1 MPNRLADETSPYLL
15 QHADNP
21 VDWMPWGPDALDRA
35 RAEGRPV
42 LLSVGYAAC
51 HWCHV
56 MAHECFEDEA
66 IAALMNELFVNVK
79 VDREERPDVDAVYQS
94 ALALLGQPGGWPLT
108 MFLTPDGEPF
118 WGGTYFPPEARWG
131 RPGFPD
137 VLRGVAEAY
146 RNEPEKVARNTRS
159 LREALERTAENRKG
173 EAIDLGV
180 MDRIAERLLV
190 EVDPVWGGF
199 GRAPKFPQPA
209 ILHLLWRAHLR
220 TGRPEFGEAVTRTLA
235 AMCQGGIYD
244 HLGGGFARY
253 STDAEWLVPH
263 FEKML
268 YDNAQLVEL
277 LTLVWQRTRTPLFR
291 ERVEETV
298 GWVLREMVAPDD
310 DGDGDAPGDG
320 ERADAPRGFASTLDA
335 DSEGGEGRFYVWS
348 TDEVARILGPEDA
361 ALFAE
366 AYDVTPLG
374 NWEGTNILNRR
385 LRPERLGPE
394 AEARLARARDRLLQA
409 RAARVR
415 PGRDDKVLA
424 DWNGLM
430 IAALAE
436 AGMVLDRP
444 DWVAAA
450 ARAFAFVR
458 DRMAGPDGRLLHSRR
473 RGRARHRA
481 TLDDLACMA
490 RAALALFE
498 ATADAAYLDRA
509 RAWADEADRHHRDLE
524 GGGYFLAAD
533 DAERLIVRTKS
544 AADAATPSGNGTM
557 MGVLAR
563 LWHLTGEAA
572 YRDAA
577 DELAAAFAGEVA
589 RNFFPLAT
597 LLTGTELL
605 YGAVQV
611 VVVGDPD
618 DPAAQALR
626 RAVLDR
632 SLPDRILT
640 TVAPGAELPPGHPA
654 AGKGTVGGRPAA
666 YVCRGMACAPPAAA
680 PAELA
685 ALLG

>member
-1 MPNRLADETSPYLL
+1 MPNRLAEETSPYLL

-35 RAEGRPV
+35 RAEGKPV

-56 MAHECFEDEA
+56 MAHESFEDPA
-66 IAALMNELFVNVK
+66 TADLMNALFVNVK

-131 RPGFPD
+131 RAGFPD

-146 RNEPEKVARNTRS
+146 RAEPEKVARNTRA
-159 LREALERTAENRKG
+159 LKDALERAAENRPG
-173 EAIDLGV
+173 EALDLSV

-190 EVDPVWGGF
+190 EVDPVWGGI
-199 GRAPKFPQPA
+199 GQAPKFPQPG
-209 ILHLLWRAHLR
+209 ILTLLWRAHLR
-220 TGRPEFGEAVTRTLA
+220 TGRPEFGEAVVRTLT

-253 STDAEWLVPH
+253 STDAQWLVPH

-298 GWVLREMVAPDD
+298 GWVLGEMLAPADAGEE
-310 DGDGDAPGDG
+310 GDPS
-320 ERADAPRGFASTLDA
+320 APRGFASAIDA
-335 DSEGGEGRFYVWS
+335 DSEGAEGRFYVWS
-348 TDEVARILGPEDA
+348 LEEVERLVGPEDA
-361 ALFAE
+361 ALFAD

-385 LRPERLGPE
+385 LHPERLGPE
-394 AEARLARARDRLLQA
+394 AEARLARARDRLLAA
-409 RAARVR
+409 RAVRVR

-436 AGMVLDRP
+436 AGMVFDRP
-444 DWVAAA
+444 DWIAAA
-450 ARAFAFVR
+450 ARAFAYVR

-473 RGRARHRA
+473 LGRARHRA
-481 TLDDLACMA
+481 MLDDLANMA

-498 ATADAAYLDRA
+498 ATGEGAYLDRA
-509 RAWADEADRHHRDLE
+509 RGWADEADRHHRDPA

-557 MGVLAR
+557 TGVLAR
-563 LWHLTGEAA
+563 LWHLTGEAS

-577 DELAAAFAGEVA
+577 DGLASAFAGEVA

-611 VVVGDPD
+611 VVVGDPA
-618 DPAAQALR
+618 DPASRALR
-626 RAVLDR
+626 RAVLDLA
-632 SLPDRILT
+632 LPDRVLVSVT
-640 TVAPGAELPPGHPA
+640 PGADLPPGHPA
-654 AGKGTVGGRPAA
+654 AGKGMVGGRPAA
-666 YVCRGMACAPPAAA
+666 YVCRGMACAPPATT

-685 ALLG
+685 SLLG